1 MTQLADS
8 TDTDSPE
15 TSNESSDDNRIVD
28 DLQTLVSTV
37 PEHIQ
42 TAIRSLGDLN
52 GILEVVLDLG
62 RLPEVRFPG
71 RQIHLDT
78 EAVTSEDIDHVVER
92 VGNFGDD
99 NRAGIERTLHR
110 ISVIRNRIGKPVG
123 LTLRFGRAIFGTIK
137 VIEDFV
143 FSGESILLMGRP
155 GVGKTTMLR
164 EIARVLADDA
174 AKRVIVVDTSNEIAG
189 DGDVPHP
196 AIGSAR
202 RMQVPSTPDQHNVMI
217 EAVEN
222 HMPEV
227 IIIDEMSTVEEALA
241 ARTIAER
248 GVQLIATAHG
258 NTLENLISNPTLS
271 DLIGGTQAVT
281 LGDVEARR
289 RRTQKTVIER
299 KQKPT
304 FTVIIEINDWN
315 NVGVH
320 RDVASVVDDTL
331 RGYATRP
338 ELRWLSNNGELKQ
351 ESVASP
357 KPQSLGS
364 GASSERRKKP
374 EVVEPDH
381 VKEPPEQARPDPEI
395 TRIVAFG
402 IPRPLMQDEA
412 DGIGAAVEMVRDLE
426 DADMLV
432 TTKAHYGRRPRA
444 VRNAEDNGLAV
455 YVLRKGTTEQVRRFL
470 RRFESTLTPEENEPP
485 EPRKSSRR
493 GAHKNSNRSA
503 MQETESAVKKIEDG
517 ETSVELA
524 PQSAFVRRLQHSLA
538 NRNNVGSA
546 SVGTEPERRVVLRR
560 RR

>member
-1 MTQLADS
+1 MTQIADS
-8 TDTDSPE
+8 KDLITT
-15 TSNESSDDNRIVD
+15 ESSDDNRIVD
-28 DLQTLVSTV
+28 DLKTLVSTV
-37 PEHIQ
+37 PAHIQ
-42 TAIRSLGDLN
+42 TAIRGLGDLN

-62 RLPEVRFPG
+62 REPEVRFLG

-78 EAVTSEDIDHVVER
+78 GEVTSEDIDWVVER

-110 ISVIRNRIGKPVG
+110 ISVIRNRMGKPVG

-174 AKRVIVVDTSNEIAG
+174 GKRVIVVDTSNEIAG

-271 DLIGGTQAVT
+271 DLVGGTQAVT

-304 FTVIIEINDWN
+304 FNVIIEINDWN

-351 ESVASP
+351 ETSAALKSESSDAGRSP
-357 KPQSLGS
+357 ECRQ
-364 GASSERRKKP
+364 RP
-374 EVVEPDH
+374 EIFEPDH
-381 VKEPPEQARPDPEI
+381 VREQPEPVRADPEI

-412 DGIGAAVEMVRDLE
+412 DSIGAAVEMVRDLE

-470 RRFESTLTPEENEPP
+470 RRFESTLTPDDDSP
-485 EPRKSSRR
+485 EPRRSLRR
-493 GAHKNSNRSA
+493 GVHKNGNRSA
-503 MQETESAVKKIEDG
+503 MQETESAVKKIEAG

-546 SVGTEPERRVVLRR
+546 SVGSEPERRVVLRR
-560 RR
+560 RRS

>member
-1 MTQLADS
+1 MTQIADS
-8 TDTDSPE
+8 KDLITT
-15 TSNESSDDNRIVD
+15 ESSDDNRIVD
-28 DLQTLVSTV
+28 DLKTLVSTV
-37 PEHIQ
+37 PAHIQ
-42 TAIRSLGDLN
+42 TAIRGLGDLN

-62 RLPEVRFPG
+62 REPEVRFLG

-78 EAVTSEDIDHVVER
+78 GEVTSEDIDWVVER

-110 ISVIRNRIGKPVG
+110 ISVIRNRMGKPVG

-174 AKRVIVVDTSNEIAG
+174 GKRVIVVDTSNEIAG

-271 DLIGGTQAVT
+271 DLVGGTQAVT

-304 FTVIIEINDWN
+304 FNVIIEINDWN

-351 ESVASP
+351 ETSAALKSESSDAGRSP
-357 KPQSLGS
+357 ECRQ
-364 GASSERRKKP
+364 RP
-374 EVVEPDH
+374 EIFEPDH
-381 VKEPPEQARPDPEI
+381 VREQPEPVRADPEI

-412 DGIGAAVEMVRDLE
+412 DSIGAAVEMVRDLE

-470 RRFESTLTPEENEPP
+470 RRFESTLTPDDDSP
-485 EPRKSSRR
+485 EPRRSSRR
-493 GAHKNSNRSA
+493 GVHKNGNRSA
-503 MQETESAVKKIEDG
+503 MQETESAVKKIEAG

-546 SVGTEPERRVVLRR
+546 SVGSEPERRVVLRR
-560 RR
+560 RRS

>member
-1 MTQLADS
+1 MTQIADS
-8 TDTDSPE
+8 KDINTT
-15 TSNESSDDNRIVD
+15 ESSDDNRIVD

-42 TAIRSLGDLN
+42 TAIRNLGDLN

-62 RLPEVRFPG
+62 RDPEVRFPG

-78 EAVTSEDIDHVVER
+78 GEVTSGDIDWVVER
-92 VGNFGDD
+92 VGHFGDD

-110 ISVIRNRIGKPVG
+110 ISVIRNRMGKPVG

-174 AKRVIVVDTSNEIAG
+174 GKRVIVVDTSNEIAG

-271 DLIGGTQAVT
+271 DLVGGTQAVT

-304 FTVIIEINDWN
+304 FNVIIEINDWN

-338 ELRWLSNNGELKQ
+338 ELRWLGNNGEMKQ
-351 ESVASP
+351 EDAAVP
-357 KPQSLGS
+357 KPQSLGV
-364 GASSERRKKP
+364 GKSSKP
-374 EVVEPDH
+374 REQDEPDYALEQP
-381 VKEPPEQARPDPEI
+381 EPVRTDPEI

-412 DGIGAAVEMVRDLE
+412 DSIGAAVEMVRDLE

-432 TTKAHYGRRPRA
+432 TTKSHYGRRPRA

-470 RRFESTLTPEENEPP
+470 RRFESTLTPDDDNRP
-485 EPRKSSRR
+485 EPRRSSRR
-493 GAHKNSNRSA
+493 GTHKNGNRTA
-503 MQETESAVKKIEDG
+503 MQETESAVKKIEAG

-560 RR
+560 RRS

>member
-1 MTQLADS
+1 MTQIADS
-8 TDTDSPE
+8 KDLITT
-15 TSNESSDDNRIVD
+15 ESSDDNRIVD
-28 DLQTLVSTV
+28 DLKTLVSTV
-37 PEHIQ
+37 PAHIQ
-42 TAIRSLGDLN
+42 TAIRGLGDLN

-62 RLPEVRFPG
+62 REPEVRFLG

-78 EAVTSEDIDHVVER
+78 GEVTSEDIDWVVER

-110 ISVIRNRIGKPVG
+110 ISVIRNRMGKPVG

-174 AKRVIVVDTSNEIAG
+174 GKRVIVVDTSNEIAG

-271 DLIGGTQAVT
+271 DLVGGTQAVT

-304 FTVIIEINDWN
+304 FNVIIEINDWN

-351 ESVASP
+351 ETSAALKSESSDAGKSP
-357 KPQSLGS
+357 ECRQ
-364 GASSERRKKP
+364 RP
-374 EVVEPDH
+374 EIFEPDH
-381 VKEPPEQARPDPEI
+381 VREQPEPVRADPEI

-412 DGIGAAVEMVRDLE
+412 DSIGAAVEMVRDLE

-470 RRFESTLTPEENEPP
+470 RRFESTLTPDDDSP
-485 EPRKSSRR
+485 EPRRSSRR
-493 GAHKNSNRSA
+493 SVHKNGNRSA
-503 MQETESAVKKIEDG
+503 MQETESAVKKIEAG

-546 SVGTEPERRVVLRR
+546 SVGSEPERRVVLRR
-560 RR
+560 RRS